1 MSSLFRSQ
9 SSSFAWPSIHD
20 DGTSLGQLRFRVL
33 EFRVSGCGD
42 GGVTFFRIWRV
53 LSLGL

>member
-33 EFRVSGCGD
+33 EFRVSVGMGVLRSFGYGGC
-42 GGVTFFRIWRV
+42 
-53 LSLGL
+53 